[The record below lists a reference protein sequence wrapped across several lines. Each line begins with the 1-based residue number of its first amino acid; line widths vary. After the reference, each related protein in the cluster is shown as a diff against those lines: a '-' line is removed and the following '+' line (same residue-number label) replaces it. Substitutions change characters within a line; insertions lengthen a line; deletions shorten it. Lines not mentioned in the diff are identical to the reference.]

1 MANPSNAAIPA
12 NVTDPGVRVK
22 DDRSGRHSGSVA
34 EYSLYQCRVLIDP
47 LRKMRSGITVEKL
60 PEPPSPCHLLSD
72 FKCLDRR
79 TVLAYPS
86 LEDSTEDMPTFLRRI
101 NAANGYG
108 VWAELAH
115 MDEQRRAYYHHL
127 CQLHSQLGE
136 SLNAARQVEN
146 SLENDISLHRK
157 NRAFEAADQ
166 PFRTLQ
172 TNKLVTQLED
182 QLKVSRLRSTKMQK
196 ELEEARIERKK
207 IEAALCNTQAG
218 KSVSV
223 EEFQKLTQELVQARC
238 DQNTLKKIREQNDE
252 QSRKVK
258 TLKEDNYEQY
268 IELRK
273 LNQKLLEA
281 GRSSDK
287 QQLDLKEMQK
297 ENDLLSRRVASLEL
311 DLEVV
316 RRCSDAHLSL
326 FNKMWEEKV
335 QQSRR
340 SSQRENELYPKTTA
354 LDDNQEQQSELELEN
369 NVLLRQLT
377 YTQESLKAEKRMRSQ
392 VENDLQQTRSL
403 LQEKEDEVIAW
414 VNQSRQWNTA
424 RAAMEKEIENLM
436 DKLSMLL
443 QNNQSE
449 AMEVSQDQVH

>member
-1 MANPSNAAIPA
+1 MANPSSAAIPA
-12 NVTDPGVRVK
+12 QVTEPGVPIK
-22 DDRSGRHSGSVA
+22 DDRSGHHSGSVA

-60 PEPPSPCHLLSD
+60 PEPPLPCHLLSD

-79 TVLAYPS
+79 TVVACPS
-86 LEDSTEDMPTFLRRI
+86 PEDSTEDMPTVLRRI

-115 MDEQRRAYYHHL
+115 MDEQRRAYYYHL
-127 CQLHSQLGE
+127 CQLHSQLSE
-136 SLNAARQVEN
+136 SLNVARQVEN

-157 NRAFEAADQ
+157 NRAFKAADQ

-172 TNKLVTQLED
+172 TNKLVTQLEG
-182 QLKVSRLRSTKMQK
+182 QLKVSRLRSTRMQK

-207 IEAALCNTQAG
+207 IEAALCNTQDG

-223 EEFQKLTQELVQARC
+223 EDFQKLTQELVQARC

-258 TLKEDNYEQY
+258 TLKEDNYKQY

-287 QQLDLKEMQK
+287 QQLDLKELQK
-297 ENDLLSRRVASLEL
+297 ENDLLSRRVASLEK
-311 DLEVV
+311 DLEVA
-316 RRCSDAHLSL
+316 RRTSDAHLSL
-326 FNKMWEEKV
+326 FNKMWEEKF

-354 LDDNQEQQSELELEN
+354 RDDNQEQQSELELEN
-369 NVLLRQLT
+369 NVLLRQLA
-377 YTQESLKAEKRMRSQ
+377 YTQESLRAEKRMRSQ

-443 QNNQSE
+443 QSNQSE

>member
-1 MANPSNAAIPA
+1 
-12 NVTDPGVRVK
+12 
-22 DDRSGRHSGSVA
+22 
-34 EYSLYQCRVLIDP
+34 
-47 LRKMRSGITVEKL
+47 
-60 PEPPSPCHLLSD
+60 
-72 FKCLDRR
+72 
-79 TVLAYPS
+79 
-86 LEDSTEDMPTFLRRI
+86 
-101 NAANGYG
+101 
-108 VWAELAH
+108 
-115 MDEQRRAYYHHL
+115 
-127 CQLHSQLGE
+127 
-136 SLNAARQVEN
+136 
-146 SLENDISLHRK
+146 
-157 NRAFEAADQ
+157 
-166 PFRTLQ
+166 
-172 TNKLVTQLED
+172 
-182 QLKVSRLRSTKMQK
+182 
-196 ELEEARIERKK
+196 
-207 IEAALCNTQAG
+207 
-218 KSVSV
+218 
-223 EEFQKLTQELVQARC
+223 
-238 DQNTLKKIREQNDE
+238 
-252 QSRKVK
+252 
-258 TLKEDNYEQY
+258 LKEDNYEQY

-424 RAAMEKEIENLM
+424 RAAMEREIENLM